1 MRKNNRVLNQARRLA
16 PAVALTAALVAG
28 GAATAAPAFAATGS
42 HPVSGIGVFGNVAPS
57 EGSPTASGAAGGVSG
72 VGIFGNVAP
81 GKEPPTANG
90 AAGGVS
96 GVGIFG
102 NDIEPSEGSHTANR

>member
-42 HPVSGIGVFGNVAPS
+42 HPVSG
-57 EGSPTASGAAGGVSG
+57 

-81 GKEPPTANG
+81 GKESPTENG

-96 GVGIFG
+96 GIGISG
-102 NDIEPSEGSHTANR
+102 NDVASGKGSPTANR